1 MDKDL
6 NVAMQNASI
15 NKECCLKTATT
26 STSTSSNGC
35 CNNLVC
41 NKQTSTS
48 SCPTA
53 TSPLSSPS
61 SVHSCCQQSLING
74 TVNNN
79 NNSMNCQKFS
89 QTNGSSQ
96 TTLSCHCSKSLDETD
111 RSGAAGDAAMQSFM
125 STASVLAEGDNIA
138 SILNHKTTNTPPT
151 TAPYANASVA
161 EKRKMVHEL
170 CQQLILTDEQINELT
185 YRILHE
191 VKKGLAKETHQKANV
206 KCFVTYVQDLPNG
219 NERGKFLALDLG
231 GTNFRVLLI
240 HLKEEHDFQMESRI
254 YAIPQHIMLGSGTQL
269 FDHIAECLAN
279 FMNEHDV
286 YKERLPLGFT
296 FSFPLTQLGLTKG
309 LLVTWTKGFNCAGV
323 VNEDVVQLL
332 KDAIARRGD
341 VQIDVCAI
349 LNDTTGTLMSCA
361 WKNHNCKI
369 GLIVGTGSNACYVER
384 VEEAEMFDGAGNGK
398 SHVLINTEWGAFGDN
413 GALDFVRT
421 EFDEEVDSHSI
432 NPGKQVFEKMISG
445 MYMGELV
452 RLVIVKMVKAG
463 VLFRGQDSDV
473 LMTRGQF
480 FTKYVSEI
488 EADEPGVFTN
498 CRLVLEELGLNDAT
512 DEDCANVR
520 YICECVSKR
529 AAHLVS
535 CGIATL
541 INKMNEPQVTVG
553 VDGSVYRFHPKF
565 HQLMVEKISQLVKPG
580 ISFDLMLSEDGSGR
594 GAALVAAVACRE
606 DNVPKKKQ

>member
-15 NKECCLKTATT
+15 NKDCCLKSTSTNNDGCSSACKRNQQQFATSAT
-26 STSTSSNGC
+26 SSSSCPHAATSNVSACCKKSSASSPSLPNGTVVNSNNNNRSTPAHTTNGTSTSS
-35 CNNLVC
+35 
-41 NKQTSTS
+41 
-48 SCPTA
+48 A
-53 TSPLSSPS
+53 T
-61 SVHSCCQQSLING
+61 
-74 TVNNN
+74 
-79 NNSMNCQKFS
+79 
-89 QTNGSSQ
+89 
-96 TTLSCHCSKSLDETD
+96 CHCSHDETD
-111 RSGAAGDAAMQSFM
+111 KSATTTESSLLASSPAAGFS
-125 STASVLAEGDNIA
+125 LLG
-138 SILNHKTTNTPPT
+138 HKTTNTTET
-151 TAPYANASVA
+151 TAEAPYASASVA

-170 CQQLILTDEQINELT
+170 CQQLILTDEQINELN

-191 VKKGLAKETHQKANV
+191 VKKGLAKDTHHKANV
-206 KCFVTYVQDLPNG
+206 RCYVTYVQDLPNG

-254 YAIPQHIMLGSGTQL
+254 YAIPQHIMLGSGLQL

-279 FMNEHDV
+279 FMNEHNV
-286 YKERLPLGFT
+286 YQERLPLGFT

-384 VEEAEMFDGAGNGK
+384 VEEAEMFDGGANGK

-421 EFDEEVDSHSI
+421 EFDEDVDKHSI

-452 RLVIVKMVKAG
+452 RLAIVKMVKAG
-463 VLFRGQDSDV
+463 VLFKGQDSDV

-498 CRLVLEELGLNDAT
+498 CRLVLEELGLTSAT
-512 DEDCANVR
+512 DDDCANVR

-535 CGIATL
+535 CGVATL
-541 INKMNEPQVTVG
+541 INKMNEPFVTVG

-565 HQLMVEKISQLVKPG
+565 HNLMVAKIKELVKPG

-606 DNVPKKKQ
+606 DNLPKKDDD